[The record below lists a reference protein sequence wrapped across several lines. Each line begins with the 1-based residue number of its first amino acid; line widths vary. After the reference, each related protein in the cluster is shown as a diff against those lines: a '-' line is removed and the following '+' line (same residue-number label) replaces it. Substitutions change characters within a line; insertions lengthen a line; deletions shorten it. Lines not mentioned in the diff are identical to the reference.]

1 MVSFARNEII
11 SSTNIVRQFSAVLK
25 SLADKTRQKVV
36 VIRNNEMEAVLLPV
50 DEYERLVEAAEQCEY
65 AEIAVAVAEREATPE
80 SAYIPFADV
89 LAVEGIG
96 EDEL

>member
-25 SLADKTRQKVV
+25 SLSDRTRQKVA

-50 DEYERLVEAAEQCEY
+50 GEYERLVEAAEHCEY
-65 AEIAVAVAEREATPE
+65 AEIAAAVAEREATPE
-80 SAYIPFADV
+80 SAYIPLADV
-89 LAVEGIG
+89 LAAEGMG
-96 EDEL
+96 EDGL